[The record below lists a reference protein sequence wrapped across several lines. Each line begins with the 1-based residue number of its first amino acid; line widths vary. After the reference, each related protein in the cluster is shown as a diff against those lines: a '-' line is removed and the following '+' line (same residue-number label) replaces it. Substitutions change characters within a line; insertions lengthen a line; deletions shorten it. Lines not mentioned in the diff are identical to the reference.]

1 MRLAYLSTDPG
12 VPWGGMKG
20 ASVHMA
26 EVVGALVAEGTEV
39 LVLVAAISPEAPPPP
54 AGATVQTLPGPGK
67 DAPTAE
73 RLRYQPALAS
83 CLVGR
88 LRRFGA
94 AALYERIAIHSAAGA
109 AAARGVGVSHLV
121 ELNAPLLDEAAAYRQ
136 LEFPEDADRLERE
149 MLVSADTVFAVSP
162 PLVTHALARGARRV
176 EHLPNG
182 VAVER
187 FRRPQGRSPTRP
199 VAVFLGSLRP
209 WHGLETLAGAWRL
222 LGAAGP
228 DLLVVGDGPGRSVLE
243 DVGAKVTGAVPH
255 GRVPALL
262 ARGDIGVAPYDRD
275 APGYFCPLKVLEY
288 LAAGLATVAAAIP
301 GLDGV
306 LRPGCAIL
314 VPPGDPRA
322 LADAVSDLAEDAGK
336 RERLSRNGRAL
347 VVAEH
352 TWRQRARRILE
363 VAGEVSAGARVRG

>member
-26 EVVGALVAEGTEV
+26 EVVAALVAEGTEV
-39 LVLVAAISPEAPPPP
+39 LVFVAAISPEAPPPP
-54 AGATVQTLPGPGK
+54 AGATIQTLPGPGK
-67 DAPTAE
+67 GAQTAE

-94 AALYERIAIHSAAGA
+94 AALYERIALHSAAGA
-109 AAARGVGVSHLV
+109 AAARRVGLPHLV
-121 ELNAPLLDEAAAYRQ
+121 ELNAPLLDEAAAYRH
-136 LEFPEDADRLERE
+136 LDLPDIADRLERDT
-149 MLVSADTVFAVSP
+149 LASADMVFAVSP
-162 PLVTHALARGARRV
+162 PLVDHALARGGRRV
-176 EHLPNG
+176 QLLPNA

-222 LGAAGP
+222 LGAAAP
-228 DLLVVGDGPGRSVLE
+228 DLLVVGDGPGRSLLE

-255 GRVPALL
+255 GRVPTLL
-262 ARGDIGVAPYDRD
+262 SRGDIGVAPYDSD
-275 APGYFCPLKVLEY
+275 APRYFSPLKVFEY

-301 GLDGV
+301 GLEGV

-322 LADAVSDLAEDAGK
+322 LADAVSDLAGDAGK
-336 RERLSRNGRAL
+336 RKRLSRNGRAL

-363 VAGEVSAGARVRG
+363 AAGEVSAGAGARG